1 MNKKKDWPIEKK
13 NWMRRKPTSRKVYL
27 MKLDTFAMKWIKN
40 TNSNTTPCIH
50 SLLEQRSIAF

>member
-27 MKLDTFAMKWIKN
+27 MKLDTFAMNWKKN
-40 TNSNTTPCIH
+40 TNSNTTHCMH